1 MKHFYP
7 CNNIDVEQLQ
17 FALGVDRNG
26 KPLVSMT
33 YGPQRGELAMVST
46 PAVTMWPRC
55 SGDGNFG
62 TMWGP
67 TDPMKAKY
75 TIDLNDMPI
84 QDTENVHFKEF
95 MAVMEQVDDKLLDF
109 VTENQL
115 KILGRKNLNR
125 EEVKML
131 QIRSVRPKYDKIT
144 GALNGHSINLST
156 AKYKWDGVGGKYATQ
171 ITVCDVDGKAV
182 KNGVVAAGDVVAVTM
197 YSNQVYNGVGGD
209 KFGIHWAFQEVQV
222 VCQRTHLESK
232 SEVSAFHGGDYA
244 FGRAYVS
251 SELPASNAQ
260 FDQEAP
266 FKCD

>member
-7 CNNIDVEQLQ
+7 FQNIDVEQVQ

-33 YGPQRGELAMVST
+33 YGPERGELSMVSA

-75 TIDLNDMPI
+75 TLDLNDMAI
-84 QDTENVHFKEF
+84 QETENTHFKEF
-95 MAVMEQVDDKLLDF
+95 MTIMELIDDKLCDF
-109 VTENQL
+109 VTEHQL
-115 KILGRKNLNR
+115 KILGRKNLKK
-125 EEVKML
+125 EEVSML

-144 GALNGHSINLST
+144 GALNGHSLNLST

-171 ITVCDVDGKAV
+171 ITVCDLDGKAV
-182 KNGVVAAGDVVAVTM
+182 QTGVVAAGDVVAVTM
-197 YSNQVYNGVGGD
+197 YANQVYNGVGGD
-209 KFGIHWAFQEVQV
+209 KFGIHWAFQDVQV
-222 VCQRTHLESK
+222 ICQRTHLESK
-232 SEVSAFHGGDYA
+232 SEVSAFQGGDYS
-244 FGRAYVS
+244 FGRAYVT
-251 SELPASNAQ
+251 SELPTYNDQ
-260 FDQEAP
+260 FGIEATA
-266 FKCD
+266 